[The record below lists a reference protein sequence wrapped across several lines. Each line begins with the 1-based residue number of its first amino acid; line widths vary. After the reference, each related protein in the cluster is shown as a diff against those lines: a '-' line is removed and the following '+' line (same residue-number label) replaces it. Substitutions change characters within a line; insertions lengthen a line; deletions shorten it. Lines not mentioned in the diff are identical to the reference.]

1 MTEILSEADRKNEL
15 AQCLKNGWVLVDKRD
30 AISKSYKFESFV
42 DAFSWMT
49 AVSLWAEKI
58 NHHPEWFNVY
68 SRLKI
73 RLTTHDVGGLSRLDF
88 TMAERIDLLIA
99 ERTRAQ

>member
-58 NHHPEWFNVY
+58 NHHPEWFNVFNRVDVTL
-68 SRLKI
+68 S
-73 RLTTHDVGGLSRLDF
+73 THDVDGLSNLD
-88 TMAERIDLLIA
+88 IA
-99 ERTRAQ
+99 LAQKMDALVRR